1 MNPQAVAGP
10 PSVAGGF
17 SLVDH
22 YGRNVDDK
30 TYRGRYVLI
39 LFGFTHC
46 QVVCPRNLTKLSQV
60 LNGLGSLAERVCAL
74 YITVDP
80 ARDTPQVMRA
90 FLEKQSYARFI
101 GLTGSPESIREVLA
115 AFRVFAR
122 RRDQEDGGY
131 QMPHSAFTYLLDPH
145 GRFVGHWPATMEAD
159 DMVFRLA
166 RLLAD

>member
-1 MNPQAVAGP
+1 MIPRVVVGP
-10 PSVAGGF
+10 PSLAGGF

-22 YGRNVDDK
+22 HGRNVDHT

-39 LFGFTHC
+39 LFGFTRC
-46 QVVCPRNLTKLSQV
+46 KVICPRNLAKLSEV
-60 LNGLGSLAERVCAL
+60 LDRLGSLAERVCAL

-80 ARDTPQVMRA
+80 TRDTPDVMRA

-101 GLTGSPESIREVLA
+101 GLTGSPESIQHVLA
-115 AFRVFAR
+115 GFRVFAR
-122 RRDQEDGGY
+122 RRDEDGGY
-131 QMPHSAFTYLLDPH
+131 QMPHSAFTYLLDRQ

-159 DMVFRLA
+159 DMVLQLR

>member
-10 PSVAGGF
+10 PSMAGGF

-22 YGRNVDDK
+22 FGRSVDDK

-46 QVVCPRNLTKLSQV
+46 KVVCPRNLAKLSAV
-60 LNGLGSLAERVCAL
+60 LDRLGSLAKRVCAL

-90 FLEKQSYARFI
+90 FLEKQSYARFT
-101 GLTGSPESIREVLA
+101 GLTGSPESIQHVLA

-122 RRDQEDGGY
+122 RRDDEDGGY
-131 QMPHSAFTYLLDPH
+131 QMPHSAFAYLLDPQ
-145 GRFVGHWPATMEAD
+145 GRFVAHWPATTEAD
-159 DMVFRLA
+159 DMAFRLR